1 MSEERKSG
9 GEIFKSVAEFF
20 TATCDHYHQ
29 MVFTTGHVSQENP
42 SNPLK

>member
-1 MSEERKSG
+1 MSEKRKSG

-20 TATCDHYHQ
+20 TATCDHYQ

-42 SNPLK
+42 SNALK